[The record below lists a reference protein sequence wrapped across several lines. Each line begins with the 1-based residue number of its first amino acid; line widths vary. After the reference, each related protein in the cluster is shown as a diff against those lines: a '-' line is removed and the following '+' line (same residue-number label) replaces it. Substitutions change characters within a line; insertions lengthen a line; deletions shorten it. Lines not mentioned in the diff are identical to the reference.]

1 MRAAVLLLLALG
13 GCTAG
18 RSVYYVWSAQ
28 RGMDGAVEAGAETRA
43 AYEYTLA
50 REYLAKARE
59 ESGYSDFKDA
69 EVLARKARTW
79 ADKAVDVARFGTS
92 ERELML
98 EEAGEVVPE
107 EIIQPTYKPM
117 VPLEDG
123 ED

>member
-18 RSVYYVWSAQ
+18 RTVFYVWSAQ
-28 RGMDGAVEAGAETRA
+28 RSMDGAIAAGADTKA
-43 AYEYTLA
+43 VYEYTLA

-69 EVLARKARTW
+69 EILARKARTW
-79 ADKAVDVARFGTS
+79 ADKAVDVAQFGAS

-117 VPLEDG
+117 VPLEDE